1 MPYVHPWTQAASRAR
16 TRRTQVLVAPGPP
29 TMLLPARV
37 NRTAYKVRNIDP
49 AALETVYLGEAAVTV
64 LDGFPLNPGPAA
76 GVFGDTDTDEDTAAV
91 FAVVPGGLAVLVAI
105 EETTATQP

>member
-16 TRRTQVLVAPGPP
+16 TRRTQVLVVPGPA
-29 TMLLPARV
+29 MMILPARV

-49 AALETVYLGEAAVTV
+49 AVMVTVYIGEAGVTPAN
-64 LDGFPLNPGPAA
+64 GFPLNPGPSA
-76 GVFGDTDTDEDTAAV
+76 GVFGDADTDEDTGAV
-91 FAVVPGGLAVLVAI
+91 FAVVPAGVPCLVAI